1 MAAYW
6 LADSR
11 WCDVRSRASSGLGR
25 TEDPEA
31 DPIEKGVALQ

>member
-11 WCDVRSRASSGLGR
+11 WCDVRSRASSGR